1 MAGEEAAEGSGNRRR
16 MDLNLYLGLPPLPRP
31 PGRLGVAMD
40 CPPPPNSAIPVP
52 ESPRTDE
59 PAVLPAP
66 EEMPPLPVVYSPSNA
81 LSTPELSLIDPMLFD
96 WLDGL
101 STDSEEALDAGEPAV
116 VRDAPSH
123 DANVS
128 PPPPAPLSLPGLEG
142 VRLEWVERL
151 SHPILVAPAAGA
163 EMVST
168 RVMRQS
174 MGAVNAIEDMTP
186 ELRLQRL
193 IQVSEQHRIV
203 RPGSVNRNHRATSP
217 EAERLAQAIQR
228 SHSSLDASRRQKLD
242 GDGKMT
248 GMGAV
253 KKDGN
258 CGCNSSFE
266 CNICLEA
273 AKEPVVTPC
282 GHLFCW
288 PCLYQWLHGH
298 SAHSECPV
306 CKGEVLEVNVTPIYG
321 RGGGERDACSND
333 VPPRPRANRSES
345 LRQQLQMPDPR
356 GIASMVRRLIENQD
370 IVRGQAAPPAGGV
383 EVTVLPAARSR
394 ARVRRQ
400 QRHSLV
406 SPSPIMLRAS
416 NAAPESGNQVR
427 LPSSNSV
434 NAAPA
439 VTQQSSS
446 MEQASTSSTLAV
458 IVGQAA
464 QSRRSRPSEST
475 TTRRTRRRQ
484 QQ

>member
-1 MAGEEAAEGSGNRRR
+1 
-16 MDLNLYLGLPPLPRP
+16 
-31 PGRLGVAMD
+31 
-40 CPPPPNSAIPVP
+40 
-52 ESPRTDE
+52 
-59 PAVLPAP
+59 
-66 EEMPPLPVVYSPSNA
+66 
-81 LSTPELSLIDPMLFD
+81 
-96 WLDGL
+96 
-101 STDSEEALDAGEPAV
+101 
-116 VRDAPSH
+116 
-123 DANVS
+123 
-128 PPPPAPLSLPGLEG
+128 
-142 VRLEWVERL
+142 
-151 SHPILVAPAAGA
+151 
-163 EMVST
+163 
-168 RVMRQS
+168 
-174 MGAVNAIEDMTP
+174 
-186 ELRLQRL
+186 
-193 IQVSEQHRIV
+193 
-203 RPGSVNRNHRATSP
+203 
-217 EAERLAQAIQR
+217 
-228 SHSSLDASRRQKLD
+228 
-242 GDGKMT
+242 MT
-248 GMGAV
+248 GTGAV

-321 RGGGERDACSND
+321 RGGGEWDASSND